1 MKRLSD
7 LLLRRFLS
15 AIPVILI
22 VIVASYV
29 LIELAPGDAVDT
41 YLAVSGGDS
50 QFAANFR
57 RLWGLDQGAATRFLA
72 YLGRLMTLDLGQ
84 SLIFSRPVLE
94 VILERLPTT
103 LLLMVA
109 SIFVAFGLGTALG
122 LLAGSRPYSA
132 RDRILS
138 FLGLV
143 LYAVPSF
150 WLGLIFII
158 IFAVWLNIAPVGG
171 FETIASNKEGLKRV
185 LDIAWHLALPVLSL
199 GLIYLGLYLRLMR
212 SGMIEVWRLD
222 FVRTAWAKGLNQKRI
237 AVNHVARNALL
248 PVVTVLG
255 LQLGSMLGG
264 SVVIESVFAIPG
276 FGRLAYEA
284 VIQRDFSLLM
294 GVVLISAVTV
304 IIINIVIDIAYGWLD
319 PRIGAERKA
328 ES

>member
-1 MKRLSD
+1 MKRLPG

-22 VIVASYV
+22 VIIASYI

-50 QFAANFR
+50 EFAANLR
-57 RLWGLDQGAATRFLA
+57 HLWGLDQGAATRFIA
-72 YLGRLMTLDLGQ
+72 YFGRLMTLDFGQ
-84 SLIFSRPVLE
+84 SLIFSRPVFD

-103 LLLMVA
+103 LILMGA
-109 SIFVAFGLGTALG
+109 SIFVAFGLGITLG
-122 LLAGSRPYSA
+122 LLAGSKPYSL

-138 FLGLV
+138 FLGLL
-143 LYAVPSF
+143 LYAIPGF

-158 IFAVWLNIAPVGG
+158 IFAVWLNVAPVGG
-171 FETIASNKEGLKRV
+171 FETIASDKEGLRRV

-222 FVRTAWAKGLNQKRI
+222 FIRTALSKGLSQNRI
-237 AVNHVARNALL
+237 ALDHVARNALL
-248 PVVTVLG
+248 PVITVLG

-284 VIQRDFSLLM
+284 VIQRDFALLI
-294 GVVLISAVTV
+294 GVVLIGTIAVILV
-304 IIINIVIDIAYGWLD
+304 NIIIDIAYGWLD
-319 PRIGAERKA
+319 PRIGAQRKV

>member
-1 MKRLSD
+1 MERLPD
-7 LLLRRFLS
+7 LLLRRFLT
-15 AIPVILI
+15 AIPVVLI

-41 YLAVSGGDS
+41 YLAISGGDS
-50 QFAANFR
+50 EFAANFR
-57 RLWGLDQGAATRFLA
+57 RLWGLDQGAATRFIA
-72 YLGRLMTLDLGQ
+72 YLGRLVTLDLGQ
-84 SLIFSRPVLE
+84 SVIFSRPVFD

-103 LLLMVA
+103 LLLMGT
-109 SIFVAFGLGTALG
+109 SIFVAFGLGTTLG
-122 LLAGSRPYSA
+122 LLAGSKPYSP

-150 WLGLIFII
+150 WLGLILII
-158 IFAVWLNIAPVGG
+158 IFAVWLNVAPVGG
-171 FETIASNKEGLKRV
+171 FETIASDKEGLERV
-185 LDIAWHLALPVLSL
+185 LDIAWHLALPVFSL

-222 FVRTAWAKGLNQKRI
+222 FIRTAQAKGLSQNRI
-237 AVNHVARNALL
+237 ALDHVARNALL
-248 PVVTVLG
+248 PVITVLG
-255 LQLGSMLGG
+255 LQLGSMFGG

-284 VIQRDFSLLM
+284 VIQRDFALLI
-294 GVVLISAVTV
+294 GVVLIGAITV

-319 PRIGAERKA
+319 PRIGTQRKVK
-328 ES
+328 S

>member
-1 MKRLSD
+1 MERLPD
-7 LLLRRFLS
+7 LLLRRFLT
-15 AIPVILI
+15 AIPVVLI

-41 YLAVSGGDS
+41 YLAISGGDS
-50 QFAANFR
+50 EFAANFR
-57 RLWGLDQGAATRFLA
+57 RLWGLDQGAATRFIA
-72 YLGRLMTLDLGQ
+72 YLGRLVTLDLGQ
-84 SLIFSRPVLE
+84 SVIFSRPVFD

-103 LLLMVA
+103 LLLMGT
-109 SIFVAFGLGTALG
+109 SIFVAFGLGTTLG
-122 LLAGSRPYSA
+122 LLAGSKPYSP

-150 WLGLIFII
+150 WLGLILII
-158 IFAVWLNIAPVGG
+158 IFAVWLNVAPVGG
-171 FETIASNKEGLKRV
+171 FETIASDKEGLERV
-185 LDIAWHLALPVLSL
+185 LDIAWHLALPVFSL

-222 FVRTAWAKGLNQKRI
+222 FIRTAQAKGLSQNRI
-237 AVNHVARNALL
+237 ALDHVARNALL
-248 PVVTVLG
+248 PVITVLG

-284 VIQRDFSLLM
+284 VIQRDFALLI
-294 GVVLISAVTV
+294 GVVLIGAITV

-319 PRIGAERKA
+319 PRIGTQRKVK
-328 ES
+328 S

>member
-1 MKRLSD
+1 MERLPE

-15 AIPVILI
+15 AIPVIFI
-22 VIVASYV
+22 VIVASYA

-41 YLAVSGGDS
+41 YLAVSGGDHE
-50 QFAANFR
+50 FADNFR
-57 RLWGLDQGAATRFLA
+57 RIWGLDQGAAARFIAYFRRLA
-72 YLGRLMTLDLGQ
+72 TLDFGQ
-84 SLIFSRPVLE
+84 SLIFSRPVLS
-94 VILERLPTT
+94 VILERLPATF
-103 LLLMVA
+103 LLMGA
-109 SIFVAFGLGTALG
+109 SIFVAFGLGTILG
-122 LLAGSRPYSA
+122 LLAGAQPYSA
-132 RDRILS
+132 RDRLLS
-138 FLGLV
+138 LFGLL

-158 IFAVWLNIAPVGG
+158 VFAVWLNVFPVGG
-171 FETIASNKEGLKRV
+171 FETIASDKKGAERLI
-185 LDIAWHLALPVLSL
+185 DIVQHLTLPILSL

-222 FVRTAWAKGLNQKRI
+222 FIRTARAKGLSQKRVI
-237 AVNHVARNALL
+237 LNHVARNALL

-284 VIQRDFSLLM
+284 VIQRDFALLI
-294 GVVLISAVTV
+294 GVVLFGAVMV
-304 IIINIVIDIAYGWLD
+304 VIINIVIDIAYSWLD
-319 PRIGAERKA
+319 PRIGAQRRV